1 MPITT
6 KDLKTSIELW
16 KPRNGVTDY
25 RWLVLKI
32 KGTNIEI
39 GNAIQFNATNEVR
52 VVSRMSNISGKVRM
66 IPPTSTLE
74 DIHAAWED
82 AMNELLETI
91 SA

>member
-6 KDLKTSIELW
+6 KDLKTSIAVW
-16 KPRNGVTDY
+16 KQRNGVNDH

-39 GNAIQFNATNEVR
+39 GNAIQFTATSEVR
-52 VVSRMSNISGKVRM
+52 VVSRLSNIGGMVKM

-74 DIHAAWED
+74 DIHAAWEEV
-82 AMNELLETI
+82 MNQLLATI